1 MSSIEENTVHPWVTW
16 LLFYF
21 EKILILCA
29 LKVFGLLTFWL
40 LSESPLCQ
48 WQSYLREDVDVV
60 RDLSSERD
68 AVTVLVNKNPATHRT
83 LGSERS
89 DHNLNLG
96 QRC

>member
-68 AVTVLVNKNPATHRT
+68 AVTVLVNKWAETIFASRLRECEVSTKQN
-83 LGSERS
+83 G
-89 DHNLNLG
+89 
-96 QRC
+96 

>member
-1 MSSIEENTVHPWVTW
+1 VHPWVTW

-21 EKILILCA
+21 EKIHILCA
-29 LKVFGLLTFWL
+29 LKVFGLLTFRL

-68 AVTVLVNKNPATHRT
+68 AVIRAGKQVGRNDFCLSVA
-83 LGSERS
+83 
-89 DHNLNLG
+89 
-96 QRC
+96 